1 MKILTQLLSYLALL
15 SAGRAIL
22 WCYVIW
28 YLSVLHFHFVPSI
41 SLWLNSLGLSLIV
54 GSALILATGPFNLHR
69 FRTEFWVVTRLVM
82 CPFFVSSF
90 SALTTKSNFL
100 LLLSPNLKENL
111 FAVMACVIFLSS
123 VFICKQAHRA
133 LTPTPKVK

>member
-1 MKILTQLLSYLALL
+1 MKILMPLLSYLARL
-15 SAGRAIL
+15 SVGRAIL

-28 YLSVLHFHFVPSI
+28 YLCVLYFYFVPSI

-54 GSALILATGPFNLHR
+54 GSALVLATGPFNMHR
-69 FRTEFWVVTRLVM
+69 IRTQFWVVSRLIM

-111 FAVMACVIFLSS
+111 VAVMACVIFLSS
-123 VFICKQAHRA
+123 TFICKQTHRA
-133 LTPTPKVK
+133 LTSTPQVK